1 MSKLT
6 AMTSARGL
14 VAASLLGLLLA
25 GPSSLQARQR
35 EVAPKEGDLLV
46 YYCQN
51 LALVTV
57 RVLPKRVEVITPSRR
72 IMLAETTEPSLAR
85 FTDGSVTLSELG
97 ELVRLEEPGA
107 VSWCRIDP
115 VEVPWQDARLRGIDF
130 RAAGDPAWSLEID
143 NGVAMEFAAGQG
155 AARVVTKFPPAELS
169 GKDTR
174 MTLTATSGS
183 HALGVIAERRICHHA
198 GSTMTLSVTVTLD
211 GRAYT
216 GCGRLLAAESP
227 LPK

>member
-1 MSKLT
+1 MSKLA
-6 AMTSARGL
+6 AMTSPRGL

-25 GPSSLQARQR
+25 GPSPVEAWQR
-35 EVAPKEGDLLV
+35 DVAPKEGDLLV

-57 RVLPKRVEVITPSRR
+57 RVLPKRVEVITPNRR
-72 IMLAETTEPSLAR
+72 IMLTETTQPSPAR

-183 HALGVIAERRICHHA
+183 HALAVIAERRICHHA